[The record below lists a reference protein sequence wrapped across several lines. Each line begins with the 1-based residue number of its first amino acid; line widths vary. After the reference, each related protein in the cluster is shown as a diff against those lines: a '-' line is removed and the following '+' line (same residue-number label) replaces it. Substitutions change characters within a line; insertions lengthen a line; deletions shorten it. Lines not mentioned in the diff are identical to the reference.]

1 MGIVGFYGGMKL
13 ALCVFATSF
22 AAGLIWV
29 FGIRKVIEMR
39 SEPLLLELPPYR
51 KPLFKNV
58 FAKSWIRMRDF
69 VYIVIPLL
77 ALGGIAYGILDMAG
91 LTHVVV
97 EPLSHACANADG
109 KDKYLMAFIIL
120 FIYERGVRKN
130 DCHSGVYYHS
140 SWCGNKGLEVFG
152 SCGRRT

>member
-1 MGIVGFYGGMKL
+1 MHAAIIMGIVGFYGGMKL

-97 EPLSHACANADG
+97 EPLSHACA
-109 KDKYLMAFIIL
+109 FITSNFMWSTARIL
-120 FIYERGVRKN
+120 P
-130 DCHSGVYYHS
+130 
-140 SWCGNKGLEVFG
+140 
-152 SCGRRT
+152 